1 MCDTWTFTRSH
12 RKGAVSGSIADSSDD
27 TQKRPIQVITQKFQ
41 DTTNQNQ
48 TPIHVTTSKNIN
60 KSAHGIH
67 YKCARCTECCSVLQC
82 DVVCL
87 SAFGPVITGVRKVYS
102 LLQCVTGALQYVV
115 ASYIAREVHID

>member
-1 MCDTWTFTRSH
+1 M
-12 RKGAVSGSIADSSDD
+12 
-27 TQKRPIQVITQKFQ
+27 
-41 DTTNQNQ
+41 
-48 TPIHVTTSKNIN
+48 
-60 KSAHGIH
+60 
-67 YKCARCTECCSVLQC
+67 LQC